1 MTLPLCINYIV
12 HHGYKVRKSLHVYYL
27 PADRTAMPLTRNK
40 PETTDRV
47 YESKLLKH
55 FFMVIPSFLNII
67 FDDLLPMSIVFHDLF
82 GIISDV
88 ARIMPTVVDG

>member
-12 HHGYKVRKSLHVYYL
+12 HHGHKVRKSLHVHYL

-67 FDDLLPMSIVFHDLF
+67 FDDFSPSSIVFHDFF
-82 GIISDV
+82 GIIGDV
-88 ARIMPTVVDG
+88 AGIMATVVDG